1 MLKRLKVNNF
11 GKHQSREIFFTD
23 GLNTVVGPNEAGKST
38 LAIEAIG
45 YAFFGTSMLRETI
58 DDTVTKG
65 EKVGSMKVELD
76 YDDYRIT
83 RSKSSASVT
92 GPNGLKI
99 SGQAE
104 VTQFFYDLF
113 GIAKGSERSIAIAEQ
128 GDIQGILSARGNAKA
143 VEFIESVAGFSQ
155 LDELVE
161 KVKARYPSGA
171 KAALEA
177 MIEQDQ
183 AALANEKAIILPD
196 VALFDLE
203 VKQATDLLNQAQAAR
218 KEADAERTKVNTE
231 LVALRYQETS
241 LRASTEREAKLVAQ
255 LDADNKKLQTLVDN
269 YHHTLYPEIETLR
282 GRQESND
289 SLINSAATAR
299 ALATAKSRIDAL
311 KPKEGVEVWDG
322 TVDELVAESL
332 SVGEKIKKLQKQRAE
347 INVSLTNARA
357 TLGISPICPT
367 CGTDLSNRQEEAK
380 RVAEARVVELE
391 GRLKELDDE
400 ISELSDLLA
409 DIRDISEE
417 HTRIANVVSSIK
429 SLLGTPD
436 QHIRVANPGEIPELY
451 EWAGETPVVPDD
463 VAVAAARAEL
473 KMLGEKEVQLGK
485 AETEIE
491 QKQIAVDKAEKELAE
506 LRVEIDRLKQA
517 DLSKIPELVAAQDSL
532 NANIKQADTDIEA
545 LQSAVT
551 EANEALFKANQE
563 IKRHEESTA
572 RLTAN
577 IKEAQRRIEEDQDN
591 AELMKEIRYARTKVI
606 NQVWNLLLETTAE
619 YFSMV
624 RGHECQIERTDKSFM
639 IDGEKAGRLSGST
652 RDALGLAIR
661 AATCEI
667 FAPRVDF
674 LLLDEVA
681 AGMDPERTARAMAM
695 VASLPIGQT
704 VLCTHEGVSDTLAN
718 NVIEV

>member
-1 MLKRLKVNNF
+1 MLKRLKVTNF
-11 GKHQSREIFFTD
+11 GKHRSREVIFTD

-38 LAIEAIG
+38 IAIEAIG

-58 DDTVTKG
+58 DDTVTTG
-65 EKVGSMKVELD
+65 EKVTSMKVELD
-76 YDDYRIT
+76 YDDYSVS

-92 GPNGLKI
+92 GPDGLKI

-113 GIAKGSERSIAIAEQ
+113 SIAKGSERSIAIAEQ

-143 VEFIESVAGFSQ
+143 MEFIESVAGFSQ

-171 KAALEA
+171 KAALEV
-177 MIEQDQ
+177 MIEKDQEALTLEHATSMPDLTPLEEYLADTKASLSKAQDSKK
-183 AALANEKAIILPD
+183 AFDDDLKRIVSELANLKHIESSLKT
-196 VALFDLE
+196 E
-203 VKQATDLLNQAQAAR
+203 TDR
-218 KEADAERTKVNTE
+218 AERTSLQLEADQLALQKLLDTYQNE
-231 LVALRYQETS
+231 LLPAVEKR
-241 LRASTEREAKLVAQ
+241 RGERDGWE
-255 LDADNKKLQTLVDN
+255 
-269 YHHTLYPEIETLR
+269 E
-282 GRQESND
+282 
-289 SLINSAATAR
+289 LINNASSAR
-299 ALATAKSRIDAL
+299 ALASAKARVDAL
-311 KPKEGVEVWDG
+311 KPRQGVEVWDG
-322 TVDELVAESL
+322 TIDELVAESL
-332 SVGEKIKKLQKQRAE
+332 SVGDKIKTLQKQRAE
-347 INVSLTNARA
+347 VSVSLTNAKA

-380 RVAEARVVELE
+380 KVAEARVAELSD
-391 GRLKELDDE
+391 RLKELDAE

-409 DIRDISEE
+409 DIREISDE
-417 HTRIANVVSSIK
+417 HTRIANTISSIK
-429 SLLGTPD
+429 SLLNTPD
-436 QHIRVANPGEIPELY
+436 KYIRVANDGEIPELY
-451 EWAGETPVVPDD
+451 EWVGEVPVVPDEE
-463 VAVAAARAEL
+463 AVAGARAAIKE
-473 KMLGEKEVQLGK
+473 LGEMEVRVGR

-491 QKQIAVDKAEKELAE
+491 QKKIAIVRSEDGLMEAVAAVSKLKET
-506 LRVEIDRLKQA
+506 
-517 DLSKIPELVAAQDSL
+517 DLSKIPELEASQHRLVE
-532 NANIKQADTDIEA
+532 NVKQCESDIEA
-545 LQSAVT
+545 YQTAVT
-551 EANEALFKANQE
+551 GANEDLFQANQE
-563 IKRHEESTA
+563 IRRHEEAIA

-577 IKEAQRRIEEDQDN
+577 IAEARRRIEQDQEN
-591 AELMKEIRYARTKVI
+591 AELMKEIKAARTKVI

-619 YFSMV
+619 YFSMI
-624 RGHECQIERTDKSFM
+624 RGHECRIERTDKSFV

-681 AGMDPERTARAMAM
+681 AGMDQERTARAMAM
-695 VASLPIGQT
+695 VASLPIGQV

>member
-1 MLKRLKVNNF
+1 MLKRLKVTNF

-38 LAIEAIG
+38 IAVEAIG

-76 YDDYRIT
+76 YGDYFIT
-83 RSKSSASVT
+83 RSKSSAAVT

-161 KVKARYPSGA
+161 KVKAKYPSGA

-183 AALANEKAIILPD
+183 AALADEKARIMPD

-203 VKQATDLLNQAQAAR
+203 VKQTTDLLTQAQAAR
-218 KEADAERTKVNTE
+218 KEADAERTEVNTE

-241 LRASTEREAKLVAQ
+241 LRASVEREARLVAQ
-255 LDADNKKLQTLVDN
+255 LDIDKDSLSVLKQNCREVLQKHV
-269 YHHTLYPEIETLR
+269 EELR
-282 GRQESND
+282 GRRDAHEN
-289 SLINSAATAR
+289 LINTAASAR
-299 ALATAKSRIDAL
+299 ALASAKSRVDAL
-311 KPKEGVEVWDG
+311 KPKEGVEIWDG
-322 TVDELVAESL
+322 TIDELVAESL
-332 SVGEKIKKLQKQRAE
+332 SVGDKIKKLQKQRAE
-347 INVSLTNARA
+347 INVSLTNAKA

-380 RVAEARVVELE
+380 RVAEAKVEELTAK
-391 GRLKELDDE
+391 LKEADEE

-409 DIRDISEE
+409 DIRDISDE
-417 HTRIANVVSSIK
+417 HTRIANTISSIK
-429 SLLGTPD
+429 SLLNTPD
-436 QHIRVANPGEIPELY
+436 EYIRIANPGEIPESY
-451 EWAGETPVVPDD
+451 EWVGEEPVVPDD

-491 QKQIAVDKAEKELAE
+491 QKQIAIDKTEKELTE
-506 LRVEIDRLKQA
+506 LREEIKRLDKA
-517 DLSKIPELVAAQDSL
+517 DLTRIPELVASVERL
-532 NANIKQADTDIEA
+532 TTNIKQADTDIEA

-551 EANEALFKANQE
+551 EANDALFQANQE
-563 IKRHEESTA
+563 IKRHEEAIA
-572 RLTAN
+572 RLEAS
-577 IKEAQRRIEEDQDN
+577 IKEAQRRIDEDQDN
-591 AELMKEIRYARTKVI
+591 AELMKEIRGARTKVI